1 MGRAEVTAAYI
12 RSIHTTGALTV
23 LHFNAVSRRTGLS
36 VTELEALYAIKQ
48 KQPITAG
55 DIART
60 VGLTTGAVTGLLD
73 RLQDAGLVCRA
84 NDPADRRRVLVAIV
98 ADAKVAKKVQELY
111 GPLTAAVGDIASEL
125 TIDELQFAVENQE
138 QINKKIEE
146 NIKPSFK
153 K

>member
-1 MGRAEVTAAYI
+1 MSRAEITAAYI

-73 RLQDAGLVCRA
+73 RLQDAGLVRRA
-84 NDPADRRRVLVAIV
+84 NDPADRRRVLVTIV

-146 NIKPSFK
+146 NIKPSF
-153 K
+153 

>member
-1 MGRAEVTAAYI
+1 MSRAEITATYI

-73 RLQDAGLVCRA
+73 RLQDAGLVRRA
-84 NDPADRRRVLVAIV
+84 NDPADRRRVLVTIV

-146 NIKPSFK
+146 NIKPSF
-153 K
+153 